1 MREAQETMNRYV
13 IIGIVAI
20 AIGTIVMTGL
30 AQKPAWMIV
39 GGVINGLGLFV
50 MTAGSLIS
58 GRKDKAEIMDRIR
71 GFREEIGAVKK
82 AIPIGESLEAVERIE
97 NEFSEWA
104 GTFVTNLE
112 SKIIKR
118 QKGDILLRE
127 SEINLNR
134 KWRHVYEYVIETL
147 RQMLTA
153 YNQKADNKIEF
164 TIPDLPSDLFG
175 EEAQSFR
182 SIIAFDHGSAWAIT
196 LQIVRPYKKEE
207 IPNIVVR
214 FYRSESSDQSAK
226 TLAQVGGGRCLFLIL
241 STDPTEE
248 RIKLNT
254 DRSDMQIGDIKTYYS
269 IKASDYKSDLRELLT
284 TLIEYQLVSLVHQ
297 KGAKG
302 SV

>member
-1 MREAQETMNRYV
+1 MNRYV

-104 GTFVTNLE
+104 GTFVTNVE
-112 SKIIKR
+112 SKIIER

-182 SIIAFDHGSAWAIT
+182 GIIAFDHGSAWAIT

-207 IPNIVVR
+207 IPNIVVH
-214 FYRSESSDQSAK
+214 FYRSESSDQDAK
-226 TLAQVGGGRCLFLIL
+226 TLAQVGGGRSLFLIL
-241 STDPTEE
+241 ATDPKEE
-248 RIKLNT
+248 RIELLA